1 MPTYNLANCLLR
13 GSLKGTPLQGPPPAS
28 RYEEVR
34 AALLAGAPT
43 AAVDAAGNGAAH
55 LAACAGHACLLKL
68 LLRKVPVLAVPSG
81 SWQGSP

>member
-1 MPTYNLANCLLR
+1 M
-13 GSLKGTPLQGPPPAS
+13 
-28 RYEEVR
+28 R

-68 LLRKVPVLAVPSG
+68 LLRKVHLLAVS
-81 SWQGSP
+81 SESPA

>member
-1 MPTYNLANCLLR
+1 M
-13 GSLKGTPLQGPPPAS
+13 
-28 RYEEVR
+28 R

-68 LLRKVPVLAVPSG
+68 LLRKVHIVTVSRD
-81 SWQGSP
+81 S